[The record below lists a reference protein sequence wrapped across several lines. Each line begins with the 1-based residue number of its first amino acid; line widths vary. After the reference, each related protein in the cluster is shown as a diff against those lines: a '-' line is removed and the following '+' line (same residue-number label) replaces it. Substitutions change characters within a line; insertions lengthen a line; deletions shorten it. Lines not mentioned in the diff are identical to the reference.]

1 MLRKK
6 TAADVGEVCCAAV
19 HYLSTTW
26 ISEVSFLISVFFCC
40 LAFASCSKL
49 SSESY
54 FNDQTLSNI
63 NYFFVLCLGVWI
75 RVVSGPS

>member
-6 TAADVGEVCCAAV
+6 KVVDMGRVCCAAV

-40 LAFASCSKL
+40 LALASCSKL
-49 SSESY
+49 ANESY
-54 FNDQTLSNI
+54 FDDQTFSNI
-63 NYFFVLCLGVWI
+63 NKVFLLCLVMWTRMAAAG
-75 RVVSGPS
+75 S